1 MQTYLVE
8 GYDENA
14 IAIFRFI
21 AMFLS
26 VIGYLKTNFITTTYF
41 SAPNEAYKYSQA
53 DYELT
58 DSIIKSMETVK
69 DGFHSFVSGV
79 NVVSTIISDS
89 SHAQL
94 DYSPQFVFS
103 MFTASIFLQS
113 SLLALVFK
121 YLSTALF
128 LKVPI

>member
-8 GYDENA
+8 GYDETT
-14 IAIFRFI
+14 IAVFRYI

-26 VIGYLKTNFITTTYF
+26 VIGLFKTNFITTTYF
-41 SAPNEAYKYSQA
+41 SAPNEAYKYSQE

-103 MFTASIFLQS
+103 MFTASLFLHS

-121 YLSTALF
+121 YLATALF